1 MEDKILEILR
11 LLGTLP
17 IETREAFIKEY
28 LALLQREVTH
38 EEHRAAV

>member
-1 MEDKILEILR
+1 MDEKILEILR

-17 IETREAFIKEY
+17 METREAFIKEY
-28 LALLQREVTH
+28 MALLQREVKH